1 MKHGQ
6 DVGGG
11 YKIGDAVHINCP
23 REHVVGAPAVITGR
37 HTTLIRVRVRIG
49 MGTVTLFV
57 RYSEMEKDEVQN
69 ELRRE
74 EKAAG

>member
-11 YKIGDAVHINCP
+11 YKIGDAVRINCP
-23 REHVVGAPAVITGR
+23 REHVVGASAVVTGR
-37 HTTLIRVRVRIG
+37 HTPLIRVRVRIG

-57 RYSEMEKDEVQN
+57 RYSEMEKDETQN

-74 EKAAG
+74 KDKTG